1 MSDLLIAV
9 RKNVISIDIIGLTLK
24 KKFGIIINHRYDLLK
39 VVLTISQDI
48 KKNANQYLPSVV
60 SYV

>member
-1 MSDLLIAV
+1 M
-9 RKNVISIDIIGLTLK
+9 
-24 KKFGIIINHRYDLLK
+24 NHRYDLLN
-39 VVLTISQDI
+39 VVLTISQGI